1 MAKFDQN
8 KYINDFIKEKYDRVN
23 LTMPAGKKEVVRA
36 AAAAKG
42 QSMNEFI
49 NAVIDAALEE
59 TEEEKADQ
67 KETQE

>member
-8 KYINDFIKEKYDRVN
+8 KYINQFIKEKYDRVN
-23 LTMPAGKKEVVRA
+23 LTMPAGKKEVLRA

-49 NAVIDAALEE
+49 NALIDAAL
-59 TEEEKADQ
+59 
-67 KETQE
+67 